1 VEPKHNAKF
10 LETKGCEI
18 SGWQGDLVL
27 GQILHDLLD
36 PLSILRELGI
46 VCLVSLLNLLY
57 FSCHYMHTLL
67 FLNDRGLTVGPSI
80 DRVWIADHWWQSS
93 AEESFLQAIG
103 ASMAL
108 NVSRQSQSCS
118 KRGFLDTHN
127 FDR

>member
-1 VEPKHNAKF
+1 MEPEHNAKF

-57 FSCHYMHTLL
+57 F
-67 FLNDRGLTVGPSI
+67 
-80 DRVWIADHWWQSS
+80 
-93 AEESFLQAIG
+93 
-103 ASMAL
+103 
-108 NVSRQSQSCS
+108 VSLYVYA
-118 KRGFLDTHN
+118 FV
-127 FDR
+127 FE